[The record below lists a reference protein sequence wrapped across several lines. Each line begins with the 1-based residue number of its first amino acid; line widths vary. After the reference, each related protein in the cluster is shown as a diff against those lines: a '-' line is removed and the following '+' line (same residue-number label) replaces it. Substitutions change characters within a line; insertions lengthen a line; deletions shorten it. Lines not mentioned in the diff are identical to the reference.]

1 MRLDK
6 YIADVL
12 KISRQD
18 SKKLIK
24 EKFVKVNDIVTINI
38 NSIVNE
44 NVDVITVKEN
54 KLKYQK
60 YIYLMM
66 NKPKGYLC
74 ATFDKNDKTV
84 MDLIPDELKFKDLS
98 IIGRLDKDT
107 EGLLLFTNDGSL
119 IHNLTSPKKHI
130 LKKYY
135 VEYSGTL
142 IKDAITMVEMG
153 MNIDNEYQTKPGI
166 LEVLGDNKAYIT
178 IYEGKFHQVKKM
190 FEKLNTKVE
199 YLKRVK
205 IASLEL
211 KDLALGSVRELTKE
225 DFERL
230 KG

>member
-24 EKFVKVNDIVTINI
+24 EKFVKVNDIVTTNI

-74 ATFDKNDKTV
+74 ATYDKNDKTV
-84 MDLIPDELKFKDLS
+84 MDLIPDELRFKDLS

-119 IHNLTSPKKHI
+119 VHNLTSPKKHI

-142 IKDAITMVEMG
+142 INDAITMVEMG
-153 MNIDNEYQTKPGI
+153 MNIDNEYQTMPGI

-211 KDLALGSVRELTKE
+211 KDLTLGSVIELTKE
-225 DFERL
+225 DLERL

>member
-24 EKFVKVNDIVTINI
+24 EKFVKVNDIVTTNI

-84 MDLIPDELKFKDLS
+84 MDLIPDELRFKDLS

-142 IKDAITMVEMG
+142 INDAITMVEMG

-211 KDLALGSVRELTKE
+211 KDLTLGSVRELTKE
-225 DFERL
+225 DLERL

>member
-24 EKFVKVNDIVTINI
+24 EKSVKVNDIVTTNI

-44 NVDVITVKEN
+44 NADVITVKEN

-84 MDLIPDELKFKDLS
+84 MDLIPDELRFKDLS

-142 IKDAITMVEMG
+142 INDAITMVEVG
-153 MNIDNEYQTKPGI
+153 MNIDNEYQTMPGI

-211 KDLALGSVRELTKE
+211 KDLTLGSVIELTKE
-225 DFERL
+225 DLERL